1 MTARSQDASSSWRRS
16 PRLALSLE
24 TWSPRPR
31 PRVARQHASSIALSA
46 LVAALA
52 APACRPTPA
61 RPPELA
67 PATATATQPQ
77 RPTLA
82 IDAARML
89 ADIEHLASDRYRG
102 RYSLSPELRE
112 SARWIAD
119 RYTAIGASSLV
130 EGGYEA
136 PFPIT
141 VGVRERAPTRL
152 AIARGRRASEIS
164 PSETAPVALSGSGTV
179 RAAAVFVG
187 YAAKADEI
195 AGVDGAPAIPG
206 YDDLAGVDLRG
217 KIAVLLLEA
226 PGRPNLRDFFRRLQ
240 RQQITFEAAIGGL
253 KERADVAGITAL
265 HADLRGE
272 LVALIEPFLPGAKL
286 DDLWP
291 LPADPLTL
299 ELDLSGLFTTLMR
312 EAAKLKGPRFDNQAG
327 QLRGKLARLAEAGA
341 VGAVVVRGPRSFVA
355 ADEREADAFEPIDR
369 VRINK
374 DDRAPFPVVQLKWK
388 TADRSL
394 RVRGQTISQL
404 QAAIDRDLRPRSA
417 PIDGQEIELRA
428 DLEAIDTPI
437 PNVLATIR
445 GGDLADQ
452 IVVLGAHY
460 DHIGAEDEGQGGGDC
475 NAATINGQRDTI
487 CNGAD
492 DNASGTAMVLEI
504 ARALIASGYKPR
516 RTLIFTH
523 FAGEELG
530 LLGSK
535 ALIEDPPFELA
546 KVTAMVNLDMV
557 GRLGP
562 KGLAIGGIH
571 SSDDW
576 MPLLDQLGANGMSVL
591 YEGSVA
597 SRSDHANFYR
607 QKIPVLF
614 FFTGVHADYHRPGDH
629 TDKIN
634 KVGLQ
639 TIGELVGE
647 LIFKLA
653 DGHPIAYTE
662 PTAGR
667 GLSGGLPGSD
677 PDTLIKRVR
686 ATEQTSP

>member
-1 MTARSQDASSSWRRS
+1 
-16 PRLALSLE
+16 
-24 TWSPRPR
+24 
-31 PRVARQHASSIALSA
+31 
-46 LVAALA
+46 
-52 APACRPTPA
+52 
-61 RPPELA
+61 
-67 PATATATQPQ
+67 
-77 RPTLA
+77 
-82 IDAARML
+82 ML
-89 ADIEHLASDRYRG
+89 ADIEHLASDRLRG

-112 SARWIAD
+112 SARWLGE
-119 RYTAIGASSLV
+119 RYTALGVPALT

-141 VGVRERAPTRL
+141 VGVRERAPTRVV
-152 AIARGRRASEIS
+152 IVRGRRSAEIS
-164 PSETAPVALSGSGTV
+164 PSETAPMALSGSGTV
-179 RAAAVFVG
+179 RAPAVFVG
-187 YAAKADEI
+187 YAARADEI

-240 RQQITFEAAIGGL
+240 REQISFEAAIGEL
-253 KERADVAGITAL
+253 KARADVAGITAL
-265 HADLRGE
+265 HADLRGR
-272 LVALIEPFLPGAKL
+272 LLALIQPFLPGAKL

-299 ELDLSGLFTTLMR
+299 ELDLSGIFGALMR
-312 EAAKLKGPRFDNQAG
+312 EAAKAKGPRFDMQAG

-341 VGAVVVRGPRSFVA
+341 VGALVVRGPRTFVA
-355 ADEREADAFEPIDR
+355 ADERDADAFEPIDR

-374 DDRAPFPVVQLKWK
+374 DDRAAFPVVQLKWK
-388 TADRSL
+388 SADRSL
-394 RVRGQTISQL
+394 RLGGQTISQL
-404 QAAIDRDLRPRSA
+404 QAAIDRDQRPRSG
-417 PIDGQEIELRA
+417 PIEGLELQLSA
-428 DLEAIDTPI
+428 DLEAIDTPV
-437 PNVLATIR
+437 PNVLAAIP
-445 GGDLADQ
+445 GGDLAEQ

-460 DHIGAEDEGQGGGDC
+460 DHIGAEDDGQGAGEC
-475 NAATINGQRDTI
+475 NAATVAGQRDVI

-516 RTLIFTH
+516 RTLIFAH

-535 ALIEDPPFELA
+535 ALVADPPFDLT
-546 KVTAMVNLDMV
+546 KVAAMVNLDMV

-562 KGLAIGGIH
+562 KGLAVGGIY
-571 SSDDW
+571 SSNDW
-576 MPLLDQLGANGMSVL
+576 MPLLDQIGAKGMSVL

-629 TDKIN
+629 ADKIN

-647 LIFKLA
+647 LVLRLA
-653 DGHPIAYTE
+653 DGHPVAYTE
-662 PTAGR
+662 AAAGR

-686 ATEQTSP
+686 AADQSAP